1 MSVVSTAEVT
11 VLQIPNQWKPGNGRH
26 ENTDGI
32 RQENALVLK
41 LIFSFLYLTFLPFP
55 AYLHAN

>member
-11 VLQIPNQWKPGNGRH
+11 VLQIPNQWEPGNGRH

-41 LIFSFLYLTFLPFP
+41 LIFSFLYLTFLPFL